1 MKATAKKARSVQTCL
16 QASVMDIAIVIVSAA
31 LMMTVAFG
39 ITQRRGTAA
48 CVTTSPHVLID
59 AGHGGADGGAKGA
72 DGTLEKHINL
82 AIARPLGD
90 LLRVMGY
97 AVSYT
102 RTEDVMVDAA
112 GDTLRERKVSDM
124 KNRLSLIE
132 QADMTISIHQNKFE
146 QTQYSG
152 TQVFYGTGS
161 ADSQRLAAAIRTSV
175 IALLQP
181 TNTRE
186 LKTGDGNIYLL
197 KHATKPLAL
206 VECGFLSNETER
218 EKLKTREYQL
228 QMAFA
233 IMAGVLGG

>member
-1 MKATAKKARSVQTCL
+1 MKSTVT
-16 QASVMDIAIVIVSAA
+16 DIAIVIVSTA
-31 LMMTVAFG
+31 LMITVAFG
-39 ITQRRGTAA
+39 LTERRGASA
-48 CVTTSPHVLID
+48 CVSTSPHILID
-59 AGHGGADGGAKGA
+59 AGHGGADGGAEGA
-72 DGTLEKHINL
+72 DGTLEKDINL

-97 AVSYT
+97 TVSYT
-102 RTEDVMVDAA
+102 RTEDTMVNAV

-132 QADMTISIHQNKFE
+132 QADMTVSIHQNKFP

-161 ADSQRLAAAIRTSV
+161 EDSGVLAAAIRASV

-186 LKTGDGNIYLL
+186 LKKGDGSVYLL
-197 KHATKPLAL
+197 KHATRPLVL

-233 IMAGVLGG
+233 IAAGILGG

>member
-1 MKATAKKARSVQTCL
+1 MRSALVDT
-16 QASVMDIAIVIVSAA
+16 AIVIVSAA
-31 LMMTVAFG
+31 LALAAAFG
-39 ITQRRGTAA
+39 VTERRGVSA
-48 CVTTSPHVLID
+48 CVSTSPHILID
-59 AGHGGADGGAKGA
+59 AGHGGADGGAEGA
-72 DGTLEKHINL
+72 DGTLEKHLNL
-82 AIARPLGD
+82 AIACPLGE

-97 AVSYT
+97 TVSYT
-102 RTEDVMVDAA
+102 RTEDTMVNAV
-112 GDTLRERKVSDM
+112 GDTLRERKVSDI

-132 QADMTISIHQNKFE
+132 QADMTVSIHQNKFP

-161 ADSQRLAAAIRTSV
+161 EDSPVLAAAIRAAV

-186 LKTGDGNIYLL
+186 LKKGDGSVYLL
-197 KHATKPLAL
+197 KHATRPLVL
-206 VECGFLSNETER
+206 VECGFLSNKAEC

-233 IMAGVLGG
+233 IAAGVLGG

>member
-1 MKATAKKARSVQTCL
+1 VKAT
-16 QASVMDIAIVIVSAA
+16 VMDIAIVIAGMA
-31 LMMTVAFG
+31 LIVTVAFG
-39 ITQRRGTAA
+39 VTERRGVSAR
-48 CVTTSPHVLID
+48 VNTSPHLLID
-59 AGHGGADGGAKGA
+59 AGHGGADGGAEGA
-72 DGTLEKHINL
+72 DGTLEKDINL

-97 AVSYT
+97 TVSYT
-102 RTEDVMVDAA
+102 RIEDTMVNAE
-112 GDTLRERKVSDM
+112 GDTLRERKISDI

-132 QADMTISIHQNKFE
+132 QADMTVSIHQNKFP

-161 ADSQRLAAAIRTSV
+161 ADSRVLAAAIRAAV
-175 IALLQP
+175 IGLLQP
-181 TNTRE
+181 ANARE
-186 LKTGDGNIYLL
+186 LKKGDGSVYLL
-197 KHATKPLAL
+197 KHATQPLVL

-233 IMAGVLGG
+233 IAAGVLGG

>member
-1 MKATAKKARSVQTCL
+1 MNK
-16 QASVMDIAIVIVSAA
+16 DIAIVIVSVA
-31 LMMTVAFG
+31 LMVTMAFG
-39 ITQRRGTAA
+39 ATERRGTVA
-48 CVTTSPHVLID
+48 CVGTSPHILID
-59 AGHGGADGGAKGA
+59 AGHGGADGGAQGA

-97 AVSYT
+97 TVSYT
-102 RTEDVMVDAA
+102 RTEDTMVNAV

-124 KNRLSLIE
+124 KNRLSMIE
-132 QADMTISIHQNKFE
+132 QADMTVSIHQNKFP

-152 TQVFYGTGS
+152 TQVFYGAGAGS
-161 ADSQRLAAAIRTSV
+161 SQVLAAAIRASV

-186 LKTGDGNIYLL
+186 LKKGDGSVYLL
-197 KHATKPLAL
+197 KHATQPVVL

-218 EKLKTREYQL
+218 EQLKTRKYQL

-233 IMAGVLGG
+233 IAVGVLGG